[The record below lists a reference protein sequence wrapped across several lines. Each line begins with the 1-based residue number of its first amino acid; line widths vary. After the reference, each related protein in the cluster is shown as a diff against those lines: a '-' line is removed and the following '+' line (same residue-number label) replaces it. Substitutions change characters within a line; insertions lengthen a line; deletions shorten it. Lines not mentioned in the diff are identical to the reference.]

1 MQEARFYDKKE
12 DNKVKCYLCAH
23 GCVIDPR
30 KRGICMVRE
39 NRDGVLY
46 SLVYGKII
54 SQNVDP
60 IEKKPLFHFL
70 PGSRSYSIATVGCNF
85 QCEHCQNFEIS
96 QWPRVEK
103 KEIPGRE
110 VTPADIVAGARDSG
124 CASISYTYTEPTIF
138 GEFAYDT
145 AVLARQEG
153 IRNVFVSNGFM
164 TEKSAAILGEVLDAD
179 NIDLKSFSDSFY
191 RKICK
196 ARLQPVL
203 DTIARMKELGV
214 WLEVTTLIIP
224 GLNDSDQELKELA
237 GFIKE
242 VGPDI
247 PWHVSAFYPTYKML
261 NRPRTPAQTLRRA
274 RQIGLEA
281 GLRYVYT
288 GNIPGE
294 DGEKTFC
301 YACGAL
307 VIDRFGYTIRHNY
320 LTDGKCAQCG
330 AAIDGVWE

>member
-1 MQEARFYDKKE
+1 MQEARFYDKIE
-12 DNKVKCYLCAH
+12 DQKTKCHLCAH
-23 GCVIDPR
+23 GCVIDPG

-39 NRDGVLY
+39 NRDGILY

-70 PGSRSYSIATVGCNF
+70 PGSRSYSIATVGCNL

-96 QWPRVEK
+96 QFPRYEK
-103 KEIPGRE
+103 REIPGQE
-110 VTPADIVAGARDSG
+110 ATPDQIVAGAKNSG
-124 CASISYTYTEPTIF
+124 AASISYTYTEPTIF

-145 AVLARQEG
+145 AVLAKKAG

-164 TEKSAAILGEVLDAD
+164 SEKSATALGQIIDAD

-191 RKICK
+191 RKVCK
-196 ARLQPVL
+196 ARLQPIL
-203 DTIARMKELGV
+203 DTIARMKALGV

-237 GFIKE
+237 GFIKK
-242 VGPDI
+242 VGPEI

-261 NRPRTPAQTLRRA
+261 DRPRTPVETLRRA
-274 RQIGLEA
+274 RQIGLET

-301 YACGAL
+301 YACGEL
-307 VIDRFGYTIRHNY
+307 VIDRMGYTIRRNY
-320 LTDGKCAQCG
+320 LKGGACAKCG

>member
-1 MQEARFYDKKE
+1 MQEARFYEKRE
-12 DNKVKCYLCAH
+12 DNKVHCFLCAH

-39 NRDGVLY
+39 NRDGTLY

-70 PGSRSYSIATVGCNF
+70 PGSRSYSIATVGCNL
-85 QCEHCQNFEIS
+85 QCEHCQNWEIS
-96 QWPRVEK
+96 QFPRFEP
-103 KEIPGRE
+103 KEIPGQDM
-110 VTPADIVAGARDSG
+110 TPAQIVARAQATGS
-124 CASISYTYTEPTIF
+124 ASISYTYTEPTIF

-145 AVLARQEG
+145 ALVARDQG

-164 TEKSAAILGEVLDAD
+164 SERSAKVMAEILDAD
-179 NIDLKSFSDSFY
+179 NIDLKSFQDSFY

-203 DTIARMKELGV
+203 ETIERMKELGV
-214 WLEVTTLIIP
+214 WVEVTTLIIP
-224 GLNDSDQELKELA
+224 GLNDSDQELTDIAKFLA
-237 GFIKE
+237 GID
-242 VGPDI
+242 PAI

-261 NRPRTPAQTLRRA
+261 NRPRTPAATLQRA
-274 RQIGLEA
+274 RRLGLEA

-288 GNIPGE
+288 GNIPGDE
-294 DGEKTFC
+294 GEKTFC
-301 YACGAL
+301 YQCGAV
-307 VIDRFGYTIRHNY
+307 VIDRVGFAIRHNY
-320 LTDGKCAQCG
+320 LRDGACAKCG
-330 AAIDGVWE
+330 AVIDGVWH

>member
-1 MQEARFYDKKE
+1 M
-12 DNKVKCYLCAH
+12 
-23 GCVIDPR
+23 
-30 KRGICMVRE
+30 
-39 NRDGVLY
+39 
-46 SLVYGKII
+46 
-54 SQNVDP
+54 
-60 IEKKPLFHFL
+60 
-70 PGSRSYSIATVGCNF
+70 PG
-85 QCEHCQNFEIS
+85 QD
-96 QWPRVEK
+96 
-103 KEIPGRE
+103 
-110 VTPADIVAGARDSG
+110 VTPAQIVAGARNSG
-124 CASISYTYTEPTIF
+124 AASISYTYTEPTIF

-145 AVLARQEG
+145 AVLAKKEG

-164 TEKSAAILGEVLDAD
+164 TEKSATIMAEVLEAD
-179 NIDLKSFSDSFY
+179 NIDLKSFADSFY

-214 WLEVTTLIIP
+214 WVEVTTLIIP
-224 GLNDSDQELKELA
+224 GLNDSDEELKGIA
-237 GFIKE
+237 GFLKE
-242 VGPDI
+242 VGADI

-301 YACGAL
+301 YACGTL
-307 VIDRFGYTIRHNY
+307 LIDRVGYAIRHNH
-320 LTDGKCAQCG
+320 LQNGTCRQCG
-330 AAIDGVWE
+330 AAIDGVWV

>member
-1 MQEARFYDKKE
+1 MQEAGFYDKKE
-12 DNKVKCYLCAH
+12 DHKVKCYLCAH

-39 NRDGVLY
+39 NRDGTLY

-54 SQNVDP
+54 SQNPDP

-70 PGSRSYSIATVGCNF
+70 PGSRSFSIATVGCNL
-85 QCEHCQNFEIS
+85 QCEHCQNYEIS
-96 QWPRVEK
+96 QLPRSEK
-103 KEIPGRE
+103 RDIPGQDR
-110 VTPADIVAGARDSG
+110 TPAQIVAGAQDSG

-145 AVLARQEG
+145 AVLAKQAG

-164 TEKSAAILGEVLDAD
+164 TEQSATVLGKILDAD

-191 RKICK
+191 RKVCK

-203 DTIARMKELGV
+203 DTITRMKELGV
-214 WLEVTTLIIP
+214 WVEVTTLIIP
-224 GLNDSDQELKELA
+224 GLNDSDQELKDIADFLK
-237 GFIKE
+237 G
-242 VGPDI
+242 VGAAI

-261 NRPRTPAQTLRRA
+261 NRPRTPAATLRRA

-307 VIDRFGYTIRHNY
+307 VIDRLGFSIGANH
-320 LTDGKCAQCG
+320 LQDGKCAQCG
-330 AAIDGVWE
+330 VVIDGVWV